1 MSERHPATEHGFT
14 LVELMVAF
22 LIFGMLASAGVAIL
36 GFSVRAQAAEGA
48 KLDDLAGLT
57 RTLSVLSADC
67 AEAVARPTR
76 NANGT
81 LLPAFSGEA
90 GSGATPMLRLVRG
103 GWSNLDAAPRP
114 GLQKVEY
121 RVAGGALERVA
132 YPELDGAAPLTPAM
146 LLTHVRAARL
156 RYRFAG
162 AWSDRWDGAG
172 GVALPQAL
180 ELTLTRDDGT
190 TVRQVAWVGTGYAPL
205 PPQGAPN
212 AAP

>member
-1 MSERHPATEHGFT
+1 MSRSERGFT

-22 LIFGMLASAGVAIL
+22 LIFAMLASAGVALL
-36 GFSVRAQAAEGA
+36 GFSVRAQAAGGR
-48 KLDDLAGLT
+48 KLDDVAALD

-67 AEAVARPTR
+67 AQAVARPTR
-76 NANGT
+76 DVDGT
-81 LLPAFSGEA
+81 ARPAFVGEA

-103 GWSNLDAAPRP
+103 GWSNLDAAPRA

-121 RVAGGALERVA
+121 RVADGALERVA
-132 YPELDGAAPLTPAM
+132 YPQLDGAAPLTPAV
-146 LLTHVRAARL
+146 LLPHVRAARL

-180 ELTLTRDDGT
+180 ELILTRDDGT
-190 TVRQVAWVGTGYAPL
+190 VLRQLHLVGTGYAPL
-205 PPQGAPN
+205 PLAGAPHVR
-212 AAP
+212 P